1 MNHKTHLIWMG
12 VGFVALL
19 ILTKFVGASAFL
31 LFFFFCFFMM
41 ALMMLGMG
49 HGGDNHGGKGKG
61 GGHEH

>member
-1 MNHKTHLIWMG
+1 MNDKTHLIIMG

-19 ILTKFVGASAFL
+19 IISKFVGASAFL

-49 HGGDNHGGKGKG
+49 HGGMDHKDKGS
-61 GGHEH
+61 HRE

>member
-1 MNHKTHLIWMG
+1 MNNKTHLIIMG
-12 VGFVALL
+12 IGFAALL
-19 ILTKFVGASAFL
+19 TLSYFTGASAFL

-49 HGGDNHGGKGKG
+49 HGGNNHGGKGQG